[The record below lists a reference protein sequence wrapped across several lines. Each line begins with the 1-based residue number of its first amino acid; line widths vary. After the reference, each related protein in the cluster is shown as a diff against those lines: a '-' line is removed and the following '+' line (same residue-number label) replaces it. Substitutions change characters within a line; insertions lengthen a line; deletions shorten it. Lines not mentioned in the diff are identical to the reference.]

1 MPLLPCADSSDA
13 SHKTPKGRLT
23 AYTETIVFERALVVA
38 VLALWIV
45 AGRSATSLGLAAF
58 GNLRF
63 AVTSGVTA
71 LLVWLLLGQIRAAR
85 SMTSETAGKLR
96 GQIGTV
102 ARLMPQTA
110 GERSVFFGLSMTA
123 GFCEELLY
131 RGFLMANMAQWIG

>member
-23 AYTETIVFERALVVA
+23 AYTETIVFERAPVVA

-85 SMTSETAGKLR
+85 SMTSRRLVSCGVRLEPSR
-96 GQIGTV
+96 GSCR
-102 ARLMPQTA
+102 RLQVSDPSSS
-110 GERSVFFGLSMTA
+110 GCR
-123 GFCEELLY
+123 
-131 RGFLMANMAQWIG
+131 